1 MIYCKVGQS
10 LLKTGARITN
20 CNNFITKCGKHNYK
34 VGQLCVI
41 TKEQEILKSG
51 AVNSLQSSTVI
62 ITQRDMYYKKGRL
75 ITKWDRCY
83 KLGIELLQRGAGN
96 LLQSGS
102 IVIAK
107 WGRYY

>member
-1 MIYCKVGQS
+1 MQKLQ
-10 LLKTGARITN
+10 TD
-20 CNNFITKCGKHNYK
+20 NFITKCGKHNYK

-41 TKEQEILKSG
+41 TKGQEILKSR
-51 AVNSLQSSTVI
+51 AVNSLQSRAII
-62 ITQRDMYYKKGRL
+62 ITQRHMYYKKDRF
-75 ITKWDRCY
+75 ITKLGRYY
-83 KLGIELLQRGAGN
+83 KLGRELLQSGAGN

>member
-1 MIYCKVGQS
+1 MQKLQ
-10 LLKTGARITN
+10 TD
-20 CNNFITKCGKHNYK
+20 NFITKCGKHNYK

-41 TKEQEILKSG
+41 TKEQEILKSR
-51 AVNSLQSSTVI
+51 AVNSLQSRVI
-62 ITQRDMYYKKGRL
+62 ITQRHMYYKKDRF
-75 ITKWDRCY
+75 ITKLGRYY
-83 KLGIELLQRGAGN
+83 KLGRELLQSGAGN